1 MTTLSYGM
9 ISSLDGYV
17 TGADSNF
24 AWAEPDAEVHQFVND
39 RDRGIGTYL
48 YGRRMWETMKVWG
61 EDDWLAGEPDVV
73 QDYAQLW
80 RDADKVVFSS
90 TLPSV
95 EEPRT
100 RLERSLDL
108 DAIRRLK
115 ESADA
120 DLTVAGPTLAAQL
133 LRAGL
138 IDELTIYLV
147 PAVIGS
153 GVRLLPEVTLTLE
166 LLEEQRF
173 ASGFV
178 FLRYAVGTIRDGRR
192 DYS

>member
-1 MTTLSYGM
+1 MGSLSYGM

-17 TGADSNF
+17 TGPDGTF
-24 AWAEPDAEVHQFVND
+24 DWAAPDAEVHAFVND

-48 YGRRMWETMKVWG
+48 YGRRMWETMRVWG

-80 RDADKVVFSS
+80 RAADKVVFST
-90 TLPSV
+90 TLESV

-100 RLERSLDL
+100 RLERGLDV

-115 ESADA
+115 ETADA
-120 DLTVAGPTLAAQL
+120 DLTVAGPTLAAEL

-138 IDELTIYLV
+138 IDEITVYLAPV
-147 PAVIGS
+147 VVSG
-153 GVRLLPEVTLTLE
+153 GVRMLPDLALTLD
-166 LLEEQRF
+166 LLDERRF

-178 FLRYAVGTIRDGRR
+178 YLRYAVRSAG
-192 DYS
+192 